1 MDALAEDPVTM
12 DRFHSAL
19 ALLTVVPVGLLPVI
33 LFLLLLIYLDTY
45 RMVRMRLILGMV
57 AAGGVVA
64 VVCYFINGEL
74 MDLLGMNLTHY
85 SRWVAP
91 IVEETL
97 KASVVLWL
105 FGTHRV
111 GFLVDSV
118 ILGFA
123 VGAGFAVIENFYYLY
138 LDHNTTLTLWIVRG
152 FGTAVM
158 HGGVVAIF
166 AVITQTLAERNV
178 DVRLVHC
185 VPGLLAAIA
194 VHSIFNHFYVSPV
207 LSTVGVLLMLP
218 PLLYLLLRISEH
230 RTHDWLEVDFDEDA
244 ELMRMIDSGQFDL
257 TPAGIFLSGMRDK
270 LEGALVVDM
279 FCYLRVYT
287 ELALRAK
294 GLLLARE
301 NGLDVEMD
309 SETHEKFKELHYLE
323 HSIGVAGRVTMRP
336 FLQMTTKD
344 LWQLYVLGK

>member
-1 MDALAEDPVTM
+1 M
-12 DRFHSAL
+12 DRLHAAL
-19 ALLTVVPVGLLPVI
+19 SMLTAVPVGLLPVI
-33 LFLLLLIYLDTY
+33 VFLLLLIYLDTY
-45 RMVRMRLILGMV
+45 RMVRMRLVV
-57 AAGGVVA
+57 AMLVAGGVVA
-64 VVCYFINGEL
+64 VACYVLNGEL
-74 MDLLGMNLTHY
+74 MDLLGLNLTHY

-91 IVEETL
+91 VVEETL
-97 KASVVLWL
+97 KALVVLWL

-111 GFLVDSV
+111 GFLVDSL

-123 VGAGFAVIENFYYLY
+123 VGAGFAVVENLYYLY
-138 LDHNTTLTLWIVRG
+138 LDHDTTLALWIVRG
-152 FGTAVM
+152 FGTAMM

-166 AVITQTLAERNV
+166 AVVTQTLAERSV
-178 DVRLVHC
+178 VVRPVYC
-185 VPGLLAAIA
+185 IPGLLAAMA

-207 LSTVGVLLMLP
+207 LSTVGVLLILP

-230 RTHDWLEVDFDEDA
+230 RTHNWLEVDFDEDA
-244 ELMRMIDSGQFDL
+244 ALMRMLDSGQFGL
-257 TPAGIFLSGMRDK
+257 TPAGIFLSGLREK
-270 LEGALVVDM
+270 LDGTLVADM
-279 FCYLRVYT
+279 LCYLRVYT

-309 SETHEKFKELHYLE
+309 DETRAKFEELRYLE

>member
-1 MDALAEDPVTM
+1 MDKI
-12 DRFHSAL
+12 HSLL

-33 LFLLLLIYLDTY
+33 MFLLLLIYLDTY
-45 RMVRMRLILGMV
+45 RMVRMRLVLAML

-64 VVCYFINGEL
+64 VACYFLNGEL

-105 FGTHRV
+105 FGTHRI
-111 GFLVDSV
+111 GFLVDSI

-138 LDHNTTLTLWIVRG
+138 LDHNTTLMLWIVRG

-166 AVITQTLAERNV
+166 AVITQTLAERSV
-178 DVRLVHC
+178 DVRPIHC
-185 VPGLLAAIA
+185 LPGLLAAMA
-194 VHSIFNHFYVSPV
+194 MHSIFNHFFVSPV
-207 LSTVGVLLMLP
+207 LSTVGVLLVLP
-218 PLLYLLLRISEH
+218 PLLYLLFRISEH

-244 ELMRMIDSGQFDL
+244 ELMRMLDSGNFGL
-257 TPAGIFLSGMRDK
+257 TPAGQFLGSMRDK
-270 LEGALVVDM
+270 LEGTLVADM
-279 FCYLRVYT
+279 LCYLRVYT

-301 NGLDVEMD
+301 NGLDVGMD
-309 SETHEKFKELHYLE
+309 DETHEKFRELHYLE
-323 HSIGVAGRVTMRP
+323 RSIGVAGRLTMRP